1 MALVPRL
8 LLVILLI
15 FFFLPLSLSYGEGAG
30 SGETGNVVLSP
41 ADQMILEAIAGVND
55 RIDKL
60 SHELNGRIDK
70 LGHELNGRIDKL
82 GHELNGRIDKL
93 NERIDNLWITMLGGF
108 LGVMAFIGGIV
119 FWDRRT
125 FSRRAKDEFR
135 DELSGDREKLE
146 AMLVVMRKLSDRFP
160 EVREVLKSFGL
171 L

>member
-1 MALVPRL
+1 MALARRL

-15 FFFLPLSLSYGEGAG
+15 FFFFPLALSYGEEAG

-41 ADQMILEAIAGVND
+41 ADQMILEAIARVND

-60 SHELNGRIDK
+60 GN
-70 LGHELNGRIDKL
+70 
-82 GHELNGRIDKL
+82 ELNGRIDKL
-93 NERIDNLWITMLGGF
+93 NECIDNLWITMLGGF

-125 FSRRAKDEFR
+125 FSRRARDEFR

-146 AMLVVMRKLSDRFP
+146 AMLAVMRKLSDRFP